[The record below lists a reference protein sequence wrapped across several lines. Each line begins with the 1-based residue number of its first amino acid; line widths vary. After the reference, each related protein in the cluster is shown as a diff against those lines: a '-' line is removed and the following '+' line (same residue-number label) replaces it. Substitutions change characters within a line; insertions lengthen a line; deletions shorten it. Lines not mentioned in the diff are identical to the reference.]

1 MANWVSSRSGG
12 FLNSV
17 RAYMRAHKAAL
28 RIETAVLGR
37 LKPFEDDLQV
47 LGIEHT
53 AAYAAVTRH

>member
-1 MANWVSSRSGG
+1 MEEWKSSRSGR

-17 RAYMRAHKAAL
+17 RAYMRAHKAAI

-37 LKPFEDDLQV
+37 LKPIEDDLRT